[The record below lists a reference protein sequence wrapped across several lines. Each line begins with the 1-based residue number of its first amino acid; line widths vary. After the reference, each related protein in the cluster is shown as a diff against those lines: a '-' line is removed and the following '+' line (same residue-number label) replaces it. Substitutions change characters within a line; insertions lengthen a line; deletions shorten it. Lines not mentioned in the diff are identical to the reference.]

1 MHSSSPPF
9 SVFSEFVF
17 KQCFTR
23 QNLTRCL
30 RTLGKIRWTLTK
42 RWRRQ
47 QSTSWNM
54 EEVKKRWYGKPT
66 SYEEV
71 ADGTAGVPD
80 RTTELR
86 QLWQQSQV
94 KRKEQERRK
103 GYCAHWTGKKG
114 HCSNAQGCSSEH
126 DPAKR
131 GKGERT
137 QYQKPSL
144 SPDRKPNDTGKH
156 TNTNE
161 STRTTRQ
168 VTWVLLL
175 ILAQEH
181 FRPKNTRE
189 TCESS

>member
-1 MHSSSPPF
+1 
-9 SVFSEFVF
+9 
-17 KQCFTR
+17 
-23 QNLTRCL
+23 
-30 RTLGKIRWTLTK
+30 
-42 RWRRQ
+42 
-47 QSTSWNM
+47 M

-94 KRKEQERRK
+94 KRKEQGKEEK
-103 GYCAHWTGKKG
+103 DIALIGLEKKG
-114 HCSNAQGCSSEH
+114 TAPTHKVAVPSMTQRRE
-126 DPAKR
+126 
-131 GKGERT
+131 GKENGHSIRS
-137 QYQKPSL
+137 PSL